1 MGIQCGA
8 KGRCLGPMW
17 DAQLS
22 TSVTLTQRIWAENG
36 RQGLSNGAAGRDT
49 NSEQVDSGWGVRQ
62 SLRKVPSV
70 DT

>member
-1 MGIQCGA
+1 MGIECGA
-8 KGRCLGPMW
+8 KGQCLGPMW

-22 TSVTLTQRIWAENG
+22 TSVSLTQRIWAENR

-49 NSEQVDSGWGVRQ
+49 NSEQVDSGGGGETKPE
-62 SLRKVPSV
+62 KVPSV